1 MVGPHKFSAE
11 YMEKLTSPEV
21 MKGDLQVDVRK
32 VEILSAKMED
42 KIEELWGFFPHVSLK
57 T

>member
-1 MVGPHKFSAE
+1 
-11 YMEKLTSPEV
+11 MEKLTSPEV

-42 KIEELWGFFPHVSLK
+42 KIEELWGFFSSCFTK
-57 T
+57 NMRKNYSTYS